1 MTAALLEYPARH
13 HYAPHQAPPTKV
25 QVVRSVSGWS
35 HGVLTEH
42 RIQHRGVRALHLRR
56 TFQFFLSE
64 IATWSRDERIVS
76 NGFQRRGDREIAEHE
91 FIDRLFFFWD
101 TAGRFIVLGLDYGAG
116 RPCLTT

>member
-25 QVVRSVSGWS
+25 QVDPTSRSPSTSSTSVRFVENPE
-35 HGVLTEH
+35 T
-42 RIQHRGVRALHLRR
+42 RIELR

-76 NGFQRRGDREIAEHE
+76 NGFQRRGDREIAEH
-91 FIDRLFFFWD
+91 R
-101 TAGRFIVLGLDYGAG
+101 VY
-116 RPCLTT
+116 